1 MLEMKEVNQ
10 LQKAGK
16 DSQQIQ
22 ISNLTINEGIT
33 EERARAVF
41 NEMIPQALVNYTEEA
56 KKIATERVNKLE
68 DRIMLQIDKVEGL
81 LPAFADPAFQ
91 VLLRKTQQKSAITER
106 ENDYELL
113 TELLVCHVQKRNDRK
128 NRAAIVKAVD
138 IIDTIDNDALCAL
151 TIAFVLEH
159 FWPAISKAKE
169 LTKALSKMYNALI
182 YEELPRGIEWLDHL
196 DILGVI
202 RIKQFSKMNKIED
215 IFAEQFDG
223 YLSVGIKKGTQEY
236 ENALQIMQS
245 VGLSKNM
252 LVDNL
257 FLDDYVY
264 LEIEN
269 LKDINSKVIINNHDI
284 RAINQNET
292 EALRNVIN
300 LYEKNDDL
308 QNEVKEKFMNGADE
322 YESLKM
328 LHEWWN
334 SIDGSFSITGVG
346 KVIAYINAKRCI
358 PELPDMLW

>member
-1 MLEMKEVNQ
+1 MGISEMKE
-10 LQKAGK
+10 LAIMK
-16 DSQQIQ
+16 I
-22 ISNLTINEGIT
+22 
-33 EERARAVF
+33 
-41 NEMIPQALVNYTEEA
+41 MQA
-56 KKIATERVNKLE
+56 
-68 DRIMLQIDKVEGL
+68 
-81 LPAFADPAFQ
+81 
-91 VLLRKTQQKSAITER
+91 
-106 ENDYELL
+106 
-113 TELLVCHVQKRNDRK
+113 
-128 NRAAIVKAVD
+128 
-138 IIDTIDNDALCAL
+138 
-151 TIAFVLEH
+151 
-159 FWPAISKAKE
+159 
-169 LTKALSKMYNALI
+169 
-182 YEELPRGIEWLDHL
+182 LPRGIEWLDHL

-257 FLDDYVY
+257 FLDDFVY

-300 LYEKNDDL
+300 LYEKKDDL

>member
-1 MLEMKEVNQ
+1 MLGMKEVNQ

-138 IIDTIDNDALCAL
+138 IIDTIDNDAL
-151 TIAFVLEH
+151 
-159 FWPAISKAKE
+159 
-169 LTKALSKMYNALI
+169 
-182 YEELPRGIEWLDHL
+182 
-196 DILGVI
+196 
-202 RIKQFSKMNKIED
+202 
-215 IFAEQFDG
+215 
-223 YLSVGIKKGTQEY
+223 
-236 ENALQIMQS
+236 
-245 VGLSKNM
+245 
-252 LVDNL
+252 
-257 FLDDYVY
+257 
-264 LEIEN
+264 
-269 LKDINSKVIINNHDI
+269 
-284 RAINQNET
+284 
-292 EALRNVIN
+292 
-300 LYEKNDDL
+300 
-308 QNEVKEKFMNGADE
+308 
-322 YESLKM
+322 
-328 LHEWWN
+328 
-334 SIDGSFSITGVG
+334 
-346 KVIAYINAKRCI
+346 
-358 PELPDMLW
+358 

>member
-1 MLEMKEVNQ
+1 MDIDIVYKRKALAEYNSEKNELFESCKQ
-10 LQKAGK
+10 TLQEFTNTSEYNKSLSNMFFKA
-16 DSQQIQ
+16 S
-22 ISNLTINEGIT
+22 
-33 EERARAVF
+33 
-41 NEMIPQALVNYTEEA
+41 
-56 KKIATERVNKLE
+56 
-68 DRIMLQIDKVEGL
+68 
-81 LPAFADPAFQ
+81 
-91 VLLRKTQQKSAITER
+91 
-106 ENDYELL
+106 ELL
-113 TELLVCHVQKRNDRK
+113 DEKDE
-128 NRAAIVKAVD
+128 I
-138 IIDTIDNDALCAL
+138 TIY
-151 TIAFVLEH
+151 VLEQD
-159 FWPAISKAKE
+159 KE
-169 LTKALSKMYNALI
+169 KYDFSSYGEIKF
-182 YEELPRGIEWLDHL
+182 LDASY
-196 DILGVI
+196 IGGV
-202 RIKQFSKMNKIED
+202 K
-215 IFAEQFDG
+215 
-223 YLSVGIKKGTQEY
+223 
-236 ENALQIMQS
+236 LQN
-245 VGLSKNM
+245 KNM

-300 LYEKNDDL
+300 LYEKKDDL